1 MQVSE
6 QGCYSTSRY
15 VHLQCTTIAASK
27 TREFT
32 MHALIIKIY
41 TWYQLHRLKRLGAR
55 TVLVSPEKPYD
66 LTSVLVRSVRGYA
79 LSFYCQKIVY
89 TFEYENSLHH
99 QKNVVYR
106 LYAESHDDSM
116 PPKLKEVLSHEVY
129 LPRLFSDRKSVV

>member
-1 MQVSE
+1 M
-6 QGCYSTSRY
+6 Y
-15 VHLQCTTIAASK
+15 
-27 TREFT
+27 
-32 MHALIIKIY
+32 ALIIKIY

-106 LYAESHDDSM
+106 LYAESHDDSI

-129 LPRLFSDRKSVV
+129 LPRLFSWFMDETVRRKIMLDIFVSILTDRFDIAQR